1 MYSIIVFH
9 KHLPTK
15 KKKKIVNKPYRLTR
29 FYLFCV
35 GWAYPNS
42 TVLSVLKGS
51 KTAWRDL
58 TGEACIQI
66 DHRLLQGDLGEVD
79 ICVPHSPNW

>member
-9 KHLPTK
+9 KHLPTKK

-29 FYLFCV
+29 FYLFYV

-42 TVLSVLKGS
+42 TFLSVLKSS
-51 KTAWRDL
+51 KTAWRE
-58 TGEACIQI
+58 T
-66 DHRLLQGDLGEVD
+66 
-79 ICVPHSPNW
+79 